1 MDMELSI
8 LSKTIS
14 DTATNIS
21 LVTGIGIT
29 PALICMILCCL
40 VIYKITRKI
49 IHIVFTIIV
58 IAVLFTLLNNVIL

>member
-1 MDMELSI
+1 MGMELSI

-21 LVTGIGIT
+21 SVTGIGIT